1 MYSLLELT
9 GIVRD
14 AVAGYPVTR
23 VILVGSC
30 AKGTAT
36 EISDVDLVL
45 DGEDL
50 SEAYWQVLFALED
63 RLNVP
68 VDIMTMRGLEGSVI
82 KDSVLEGGVLLY
94 EA

>member
-1 MYSLLELT
+1 MYDLTDLT

-14 AVAGYPVTR
+14 AVAGHPVTK
-23 VILVGSC
+23 VILVGSY
-30 AKGTAT
+30 AKSNSTD
-36 EISDVDLVL
+36 ISDVDLVL

-50 SEAYWQVLFALED
+50 SDAYWSVLFALED

-68 VDIMTMRGLEGSVI
+68 VDLMTMRGLEGSVI
-82 KDSVLEGGVLLY
+82 RDSVLEGGLLIY